1 MPDHTCPHLSPVGG
15 WCRLKN
21 NFKCPASVG
30 RVGCPFPQ
38 MPNLNDRAQDRVERM
53 ARVAPPV
60 PRHPNVVETTQ
71 IQLEGMTHPA
81 PRALPDLE
89 AMRMQILE
97 REMFERAE
105 AFKQLIEPFQ
115 ADQIQWRIESRTR
128 DGRRTLVKPFV
139 TAQRIIERL
148 DAMIGPSNWSDTY
161 TPLVSADATQPGRV
175 ACRLTILGVTK
186 EAVSAPLETSAAYLD
201 ALCKAA
207 AKFGI
212 GRSLERVIGAWVD
225 WDDEYQRPLE
235 TPVLPEWAAIQPP
248 LETIPSN
255 DVLNRT
261 GNRTGNRTVMP
272 LPSQAI
278 AETRAHDKLIA
289 DLIRAVRE
297 LPGGESEL
305 RKLMR
310 RRQRWQAATGDDK
323 RALYSE
329 LRRAYRQLSSTSIK
343 AA

>member
-21 NFKCPASVG
+21 NFKCPASAG
-30 RVGCPFPQ
+30 RVGCPFPV
-38 MPNLNDRAQDRVERM
+38 MPNLNDRAQDRVERLT
-53 ARVAPPV
+53 RSVPPAP
-60 PRHPNVVETTQ
+60 RVVETTQ
-71 IQLEGMTHPA
+71 IQLQGVNHTA

-89 AMRMQILE
+89 AMRMQVLE

-105 AFKQLIEPFQ
+105 AFKKLTEPFV
-115 ADQIQWRIESRTR
+115 ANEIQWRIESRSR
-128 DGRRTLVKPFV
+128 DGRRALVKPFV

-148 DAMIGPSNWSDTY
+148 DAMIGTSNWSDTY
-161 TPLVSADATQPGRV
+161 TPLVSADASQPGRV

-225 WDDEYQRPLE
+225 WDDENQRPLE
-235 TPVLPEWAAIQPP
+235 TPVLPEWAAAQTP
-248 LETIPSN
+248 LELMPSS
-255 DVLNRT
+255 
-261 GNRTGNRTVMP
+261 GKPTVIP

-278 AETRAHDKLIA
+278 AEAKAHDKLIA

-297 LPGGESEL
+297 LPGGEGEL

-329 LRRAYRQLSSTSIK
+329 LRRAYRQLSSTSVR

>member
-30 RVGCPFPQ
+30 RIGCPFPKV
-38 MPNLNDRAQDRVERM
+38 PNLNDRAQDRVERM
-53 ARVAPPV
+53 ARTAPLQ
-60 PRHPNVVETTQ
+60 PNAVETTH
-71 IQLEGMTHPA
+71 IQFEAPTHQA
-81 PRALPDLE
+81 PRVLPDLE

-105 AFKQLIEPFQ
+105 AFKKLTEPFR
-115 ADQIQWRIESRTR
+115 ADQIQWRVDSRTR
-128 DGRRTLVKPFV
+128 DGRRALVKPFV

-148 DAMIGPSNWSDTY
+148 DAMIGTSNWSDTY
-161 TPLVSADATQPGRV
+161 TPLVSADAAQPGRV

-225 WDDEYQRPLE
+225 WDDEHQRPLE
-235 TPVLPEWAAIQPP
+235 MPVLPEWAATQPP
-248 LETIPSN
+248 LETIPL
-255 DVLNRT
+255 DAVLNRV
-261 GNRTGNRTVMP
+261 GNRTVMP
-272 LPSQAI
+272 LPSQTI
-278 AETRAHDKLIA
+278 AEAKAHDKLIA

-310 RRQRWQAATGDDK
+310 RRQRWQATTGDDK

-329 LRRAYRQLSSTSIK
+329 LRRAYRQLSTSSIK